1 MDRFSTPMPSTPPE
15 GSASRYRSRPVDS
28 NQDNIHPRLFT
39 LLHRHLASSFDRP
52 VGTSARRRFELVEKT
67 RLDLNRPVIL
77 DSGCGNGLS
86 TRQLAEQYPGHLVI
100 GVDKSK
106 HRLGRGGAHRGFDLD
121 DNCLLV
127 RMDLQDFWLL
137 ALERGWKLQRHY
149 LLYPNPWPKARHL
162 GRRWYAHPVFP
173 AMLRLEGQLEFRT
186 NWRLYAEEFTAALA
200 WATGRKAVFEH
211 FDPSS
216 CLGQFEIKYR
226 NSGLTL
232 YRGWLDLEN
241 VVPGNQ

>member
-1 MDRFSTPMPSTPPE
+1 MDQYLTPMPSTLVE
-15 GSASRYRSRPVDS
+15 DSASRYRSRPVDS
-28 NQDNIHPRLFT
+28 NQEDIHPRLFSRID
-39 LLHRHLASSFDRP
+39 RHFASSFKRP
-52 VGTSARRRFELVEKT
+52 VTSNARRRFELVEKT
-67 RLDLNRPVIL
+67 RLDVDRPLIL

-106 HRLGRGGAHRGFDLD
+106 HRLGRGGAHRGFDLE

-137 ALERGWKLQRHY
+137 ALESGWKLERHY

-173 AMLRLEGQLEFRT
+173 VMLRLEGRLEFRT
-186 NWRLYAEEFTAALA
+186 NWRLYALEFTAALE
-200 WATGRKAVFEH
+200 WATGQKAHFEE

-226 NSGLTL
+226 NSGLEL
-232 YRGWLDLEN
+232 YRGWLDLQQ